1 MNQREIVK
9 RPRKQ
14 YDALVIEQNN
24 ATGEVSYWQK
34 GDHQS
39 VADRAGVS
47 LAEYIHAIFGLLRQA
62 KARDVLMIGCGG
74 GTLATMLHRAG
85 VAVTLDDIDPGSF
98 AIARRYFN
106 LPDEIPRHVADGAR
120 YLRRTTA
127 RYDAIVLDAY
137 SGSTIPKHFL
147 VAAFFKLAKSR
158 MRTRNAI
165 FAMNVLVANDDDLA
179 PNRILSAM
187 HESWRYAR
195 LLDAEGWDNR
205 NAVAVAGAVAKL
217 NRPKLLMRPTRGAA
231 KIARGL
237 AQFSFRR
244 VRPVD

>member
-1 MNQREIVK
+1 VK
-9 RPRKQ
+9 RARTHNG
-14 YDALVIEQNN
+14 ALVIEQNN

-39 VADRAGVS
+39 VADRTGVS

-85 VAVTLDDIDPGSF
+85 ASVTLVDIDPGSF
-98 AIARRYFN
+98 DIARRYFN
-106 LPDEIPRHVADGAR
+106 LPDEIPRHVGDGAQH
-120 YLRRTTA
+120 LRKTNA

-137 SGSTIPKHFL
+137 SGSTMPKHFL
-147 VAAFFKLAKSR
+147 TPAFFELAKSR
-158 MRTRNAI
+158 MRPRNAV
-165 FAMNVLVANDDDLA
+165 FAVNLLVADDDDCS
-179 PNRILSAM
+179 PDRVVSRM
-187 HESWRYAR
+187 RETWRYAR

-205 NAVAVAGAVAKL
+205 NAVAVAGAVSKL
-217 NRPKLLMRPTRGAA
+217 NRPKLLMPPTRGAA

-244 VRPVD
+244 MRRVD

>member
-1 MNQREIVK
+1 VK
-9 RPRKQ
+9 QHKKTRD
-14 YDALVIEQNN
+14 DALVIEQNN

-39 VADRAGVS
+39 VADRTGVS
-47 LAEYIHAIFGLLRQA
+47 LAEYIHAIFGLLWQV

-85 VAVTLDDIDPGSF
+85 VAVTLVDIDPASF
-98 AIARRYFN
+98 DIARRYFN

-120 YLRRTTA
+120 HLRKTKA

-137 SGSTIPKHFL
+137 SGSTMPKHFL
-147 VAAFFKLAKSR
+147 TPAFFKLAKSR
-158 MRTRNAI
+158 MNPRNAI
-165 FAMNVLVANDDDLA
+165 FAMNLLVADDDDRS
-179 PNRILSAM
+179 PDRILSHLREA
-187 HESWRYAR
+187 WRHAR

-205 NAVAVAGAVAKL
+205 NAVAIAGAVAKL
-217 NRPKLLMRPTRGAA
+217 NRPKLLVRPTRGAA

-244 VRPVD
+244 VRRVD

>member
-1 MNQREIVK
+1 MAARFS
-9 RPRKQ
+9 
-14 YDALVIEQNN
+14 DALVIEQNN

-39 VADRAGVS
+39 VADRTGVS

-62 KARDVLMIGCGG
+62 KAREVLMIGCGG

-85 VAVTLDDIDPGSF
+85 VSVTLVDIDPASF
-98 AIARRYFN
+98 DIARRYFN
-106 LPDEIPRHVADGAR
+106 LPDEIARHVADGAR
-120 YLRRTTA
+120 YLRKTRA

-137 SGSTIPKHFL
+137 SGSAMPKHFL
-147 VAAFFKLAKSR
+147 TPAFFKLAKSR
-158 MRTRNAI
+158 MNPRKAI
-165 FAMNVLVANDDDLA
+165 FAMNLLVANDDDRS
-179 PNRILSAM
+179 PDRVVSAM
-187 HESWRYAR
+187 RETWHHAR

-217 NRPKLLMRPTRGAA
+217 KRPRLLMRPTRGAA

-237 AQFSFRR
+237 EQFSFRR
-244 VRPVD
+244 LRRVD